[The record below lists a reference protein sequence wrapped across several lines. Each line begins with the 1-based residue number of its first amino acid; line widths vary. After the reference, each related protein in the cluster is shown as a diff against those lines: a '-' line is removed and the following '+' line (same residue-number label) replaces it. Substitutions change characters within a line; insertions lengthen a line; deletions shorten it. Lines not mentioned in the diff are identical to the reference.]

1 VAVILEVKAGPLEG
15 KRVAVMGGQTVT
27 VGRTARAN
35 FAVPHDTFM
44 SGMHFAVEYG
54 PKGCVLTDQKS
65 SNGTFVNGARV
76 QQATLAA
83 GDEVRSGQT
92 VFAVRFID
100 EEPVLG
106 SAKPAKPNV
115 SPIPLPFP
123 TPVKPTERTSP
134 LDSHVRREQSS
145 RPQSFPEAKLS
156 TPLASP
162 PGKQHLKIG
171 AWILTTL
178 PAGWIEAGEYGIQR
192 DTPDGFPSNV
202 VATEEPLGASLSLQE
217 YVDSQLTMIRQYLRK
232 PQIDA
237 TIPPK
242 IQGAEESIAM
252 EIHYETKDGQ
262 GVYYRRVYVRTGR
275 TVGVLA
281 LTTLQSEL
289 AQIRPVFDS
298 ILSAARFNP
307 SANTEK

>member
-1 VAVILEVKAGPLEG
+1 MAVILEVKAGPLAG
-15 KRVAVMGGQTVT
+15 QRLAVMGGQTMT
-27 VGRTARAN
+27 VGRTPRAS

-44 SGMHFAVEYG
+44 SGVHFAVEYG
-54 PKGCVLTDQKS
+54 PKGCVLTDHS
-65 SNGTFVNGARV
+65 RNGTFVNGARV
-76 QQATLAA
+76 KQANLNA
-83 GDEVRSGQT
+83 GDEVRCGQT
-92 VFAVRFID
+92 EFTVRFVD
-100 EEPVLG
+100 EEPLL
-106 SAKPAKPNV
+106 SRAKPAKPDMG
-115 SPIPLPFP
+115 PLPLPAP
-123 TPVKPTERTSP
+123 TPVRPTERTSP
-134 LDSHVRREQSS
+134 QDSHVWREQSAPPHS
-145 RPQSFPEAKLS
+145 VSGAKPS
-156 TPLASP
+156 IPLAVP
-162 PGKQHLKIG
+162 PGKQQVKIG
-171 AWILTTL
+171 GWTLTTL
-178 PAGWIEAGEYGIQR
+178 PVGWIEAGEYGIQR

-262 GVYYRRVYVRTGR
+262 GVYYRRVYVRAGR

-298 ILSAARFNP
+298 ILSGMRFNP
-307 SANTEK
+307 STNSEK